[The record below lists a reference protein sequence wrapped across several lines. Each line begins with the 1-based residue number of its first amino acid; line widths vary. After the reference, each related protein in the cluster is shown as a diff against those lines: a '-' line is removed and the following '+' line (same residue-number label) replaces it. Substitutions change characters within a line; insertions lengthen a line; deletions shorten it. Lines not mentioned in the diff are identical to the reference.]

1 MEQKKGYY
9 IHFDAR
15 KTIGVSK
22 KIDMQIK
29 ALGSRYDI
37 REIQVVSTPRNIIQR
52 IAGLFPWASIARDYK
67 GAWQQI
73 EEPDFVYV
81 RRANADHNYMLFLRQ
96 IKERYPKC
104 KIIVEIFTYPYD
116 KDDFGKW
123 NAWPFYIKELIYRR
137 DYKKNIDCFV
147 TYSNDSEIFGVPTI
161 CTTNGVDTQRIKI
174 TAGSYLPDQIT
185 MVGVAYMQRQHGY
198 ERIIRGLKDYYSKG
212 NSIPKVYLH
221 LVGDG
226 PEKRHYQSLV
236 QQYNLCEYV
245 VFHPTT
251 IGEKLD
257 EIYEH
262 SDIALASFGF
272 YKAGVYYSN
281 SSLKVYEC
289 LAKGL
294 PFVTGCPIAGIAK
307 ECPFKFSFP
316 NNKSVV
322 DIAQVVDW
330 FENLKESTGN
340 NKMGLAEKIRLFAE
354 ENFSME
360 VVMHPIINYIDENN

>member
-1 MEQKKGYY
+1 MERKKGYY

-29 ALGSRYDI
+29 ALSSRYDI
-37 REIQVVSTPRNIIQR
+37 REIQITSTPRNIIQR
-52 IAGLFPWASIARDYK
+52 IAGLFPWASIARGYK
-67 GAWQQI
+67 EAWQQI
-73 EEPDFVYV
+73 EAPDFVYV
-81 RRANADHNYMLFLRQ
+81 RRANADHDYMLFLKQ
-96 IKERYPKC
+96 IKEGYPKC

-123 NAWPFYIKELIYRR
+123 NAWPFYIKELMYRR
-137 DYKKNIDCFV
+137 DYKKVIDRFV
-147 TYSNDSEIFGVPTI
+147 TYSKDSEIFGIPTI

-174 TAGSYLPDQIT
+174 TAGAYLPDQIT

-198 ERIIRGLKDYYSKG
+198 ERIIRGLKDYYNKG
-212 NSIPKVYLH
+212 NAAPKVYLY

-226 PEKRHYQSLV
+226 PEKKYYQSLV
-236 QQYNLCEYV
+236 KRYDLCEYV
-245 VFHPTT
+245 SFYPTT
-251 IGEKLD
+251 TGEKLD
-257 EIYEH
+257 EIYER

-294 PFVTGCPIAGIAK
+294 PFVTGCSIAGIAQ

-316 NNKSVV
+316 NDKCVV
-322 DIAQVVDW
+322 DIAQVVKW
-330 FENLKESTGN
+330 FENLKENTGN
-340 NKMGLAEKIRLFAE
+340 NKMELADKIRLFAE
-354 ENFSME
+354 KNFSME
-360 VVMHPIINYIDENN
+360 VVMHPIISYIDENN